1 MTNHEHTIAVVE
13 PSLDGDT
20 TLQYAKD
27 VVDRGGSASVI
38 VLLGRETVDG
48 IAAFSDS
55 EDLPLADG
63 REIYLDRLARQ
74 YSELFNGRERV
85 AILSDGLGASRVVFD
100 RAGHEAATSV
110 VIPQRLVTR
119 RKWKSSV
126 AKSPVPVVIAPA
138 KAA

>member
-1 MTNHEHTIAVVE
+1 MTNTEHTIAVVE

-27 VVDRGGSASVI
+27 VVDRGGRASVI

-48 IAAFSDS
+48 IIAFSDS
-55 EDLPLADG
+55 EDLPLPDG

-74 YSELFNGRERV
+74 YSELFDGREQV
-85 AILSDGLGASRVVFD
+85 TVVSDGHDANRLVFD
-100 RAGHEAATSV
+100 RADREAATAV
-110 VIPQRLVTR
+110 VIPQRLVSR
-119 RKWKSSV
+119 RNWKSSV